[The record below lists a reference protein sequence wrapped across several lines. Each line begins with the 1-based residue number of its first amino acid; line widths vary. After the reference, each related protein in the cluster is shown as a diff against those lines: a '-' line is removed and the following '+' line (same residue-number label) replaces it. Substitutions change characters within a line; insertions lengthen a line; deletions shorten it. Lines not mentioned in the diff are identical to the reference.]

1 MKTIRK
7 ITGSVR
13 FAVLAIVT
21 VQSASAADIRNW
33 PKWMQPKSAE
43 KVIST
48 PASPSKAMDCSKC
61 TTVTVV
67 SRRDLVPG
75 KSGHGFTYVSQ
86 PVHQCGGCG
95 DTLAR
100 KSGTK
105 ELELAHNCTAVGQ
118 KALCCETSWVNRCG
132 A

>member
-7 ITGSVR
+7 ITGSAM

-21 VQSASAADIRNW
+21 VQSASPADIRNW

-43 KVIST
+43 KAVST
-48 PASPSKAMDCSKC
+48 PASPGKVMECSKC
-61 TTVTVV
+61 ATVTVV
-67 SRRDLVPG
+67 TRRDLIAG
-75 KSGHGFTYVSQ
+75 KSGHGFTYVPQ
-86 PVHQCGGCG
+86 AVHQCDGCR
-95 DTLAR
+95 DNLAR

-105 ELELAHNCTAVGQ
+105 EMELAHNCSAVGQ
-118 KALCCETSWVNRCG
+118 KALCCDTNRSSGRG